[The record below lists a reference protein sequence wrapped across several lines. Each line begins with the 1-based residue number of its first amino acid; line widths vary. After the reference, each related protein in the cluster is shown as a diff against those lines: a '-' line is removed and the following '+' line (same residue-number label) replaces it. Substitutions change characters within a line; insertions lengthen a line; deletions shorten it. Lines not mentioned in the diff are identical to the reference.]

1 MAEIKTRKSWQEK
14 LETQNQEAQAA
25 RLREEGHTVE
35 EGKGKKLP
43 RVKDFEEAL
52 VEV

>member
-1 MAEIKTRKSWQEK
+1 VAEIKTRKSWQEK

-25 RLREEGHTVE
+25 RLREEGHTIE
-35 EGKGKKLP
+35 EGRGKKL
-43 RVKDFEEAL
+43 RVRDFEKVL